1 LDTTNYGFWML
12 LWTQNDAIGRA
23 IFLVLL
29 VMSMLTWY
37 LILSKGISAWVIR
50 YQTARFLQRF
60 WRAPSLACM
69 SQEFAGEV
77 SRDPFAEVARQA
89 IQAKLQHAQY
99 PSHSSEAATSVT
111 DYVTRNLRR
120 VIDEQVAR
128 LENGLTALATIGS
141 TAPFVGLLGTV
152 WGIYHALLMIAADDS
167 ANFSSLA
174 GPVGEALIMTALG
187 LAVAIPAVLAYNA
200 LIRLNRVY
208 LAKLDGFAHVLL
220 TRLTLGQRVTP
231 TCTPGSG
238 RASTVLGVHN
248 HGV

>member
-1 LDTTNYGFWML
+1 LNTTDYGFWVL

-50 YQTARFLQRF
+50 YQTACFLQRF
-60 WRAPSLACM
+60 RRTSSLACM
-69 SQEFAGEV
+69 SRELASQA

-99 PSHSSEAATSVT
+99 PCHSPESTAGVT
-111 DYVTRNLRR
+111 EYVTRSLRR
-120 VIDEQVAR
+120 VIDEQIAR
-128 LENGLTALATIGS
+128 LENGLTVLATIGS

-152 WGIYHALLMIAADDS
+152 WGIYHALLKIAADDS

-208 LAKLDGFAHVLL
+208 LAKLDGFAHALL
-220 TRLTLGQRVTP
+220 TRLTLGQTVTP

-238 RASTVLGVHN
+238 RASTVLGAHN
-248 HGV
+248 HGI